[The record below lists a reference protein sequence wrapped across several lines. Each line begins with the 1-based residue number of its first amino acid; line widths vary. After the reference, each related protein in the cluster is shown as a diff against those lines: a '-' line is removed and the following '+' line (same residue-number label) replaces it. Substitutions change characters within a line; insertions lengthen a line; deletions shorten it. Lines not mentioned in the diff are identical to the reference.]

1 MMKNTKSLS
10 IAYWGVVIVMLALG
24 AVGMYWRL
32 TSGHLMANY
41 GELIVWGLWV
51 AMYIYFIGLSAG
63 AFLISSLVYAFGVER
78 FRPIARLA
86 LFTALIA
93 LLMALLNIWFD
104 LGHMSR
110 FFEVYTRG
118 NPFSMMAWMIWLYTG
133 YLVLLLFALWF
144 ESRLDMV
151 KLSQKPGLS
160 GTISRLLALG
170 SKETSSSSRQRDE
183 KVVMVLGFI
192 GIPLAILCLGG
203 EGALFGVV
211 SARPAWNSGLFPLL
225 FLVSALV
232 SGGGLLTAIYAFLAP
247 NRGSEGHRNLVT
259 DLGKLV
265 LGLTLLDI
273 LFTFAEYSIGMYGA
287 IPGDVAPLLKTMT
300 GPFWYVFWIG
310 QVGLGMVIPVILLGW
325 KRTRQSPF
333 WVGLAGVS
341 IVLAFVSVRL
351 NIVIPPLSVPE
362 LQGLEQAVPSLRMSM
377 TYVPSLMEWFL
388 SIGII
393 GLGMALF
400 ALGYNLLPVRP
411 QAAKEA

>member
-1 MMKNTKSLS
+1 MKNSKNLS
-10 IAYWGVVIVMLALG
+10 IAYWVVVLAMLAVG

-32 TSGHLMANY
+32 TAGHTLANY

-63 AFLISSLVYAFGVER
+63 AFLISSLVYVFGVER

-86 LFTALIA
+86 LFTALVS

-104 LGHMSR
+104 LGHMGR
-110 FFEVYTRG
+110 FFEVYTRP
-118 NPFSMMAWMIWLYTG
+118 NFFSMMAWMIWLYTG
-133 YLVLLLFALWF
+133 YLVLLIIELWF
-144 ESRLDMV
+144 ESRQDLV
-151 KLSQKPGLS
+151 KWSQKPGLS
-160 GTISRLLALG
+160 GTISRWLALG

-183 KVVMVLGFI
+183 KVVKVLGFI

-225 FLVSALV
+225 FLLSALV
-232 SGGGLLTAIYAFLAP
+232 SGGALLTAIYAFLAP
-247 NRGSEGHRNLVT
+247 DRGSEAHRSLVA
-259 DLGKLV
+259 DLGRLI
-265 LGLTLLDI
+265 LGLTLLDV
-273 LFTFAEYSIGMYGA
+273 LFTFAEYSIAMYGA
-287 IPGDVAPLLKTMT
+287 IPNDVAPLLKTMT

-310 QVGLGMVIPVILLGW
+310 QVGLGMVVPIVLLAW
-325 KRTRQSPF
+325 KRTRQSPL
-333 WVGLAGVS
+333 WVGIAGIS
-341 IVLAFVSVRL
+341 IVVAFVSVRL

-362 LQGLEQAVPSLRMSM
+362 LQRLEHAVPSLRMSM
-377 TYVPSLMEWFL
+377 TYMPSLMEWFL

-393 GLGMALF
+393 GLCMMLF
-400 ALGYNLLPVRP
+400 ALGYNLLPVKP